1 MTFPGSRSQCEVGP
15 VSESV
20 TWSLTTAHLQVLC
33 KDCSSLGVLLSP
45 GTHVGTSHPA
55 AADQSRMMQEQMT
68 GAAMAMPAD
77 TNKAFKVHSLLPA
90 SLMLPKVFARV
101 TLKIGSLK

>member
-1 MTFPGSRSQCEVGP
+1 M
-15 VSESV
+15 VSPS
-20 TWSLTTAHLQVLC
+20 
-33 KDCSSLGVLLSP
+33 
-45 GTHVGTSHPA
+45 THVGASYFA

-90 SLMLPKVFARV
+90 SLKLRKALLESYFKDGFPDLSVLCMVLSFKFKFNKNSLLFLREYSV
-101 TLKIGSLK
+101 KYIGDSWYFY